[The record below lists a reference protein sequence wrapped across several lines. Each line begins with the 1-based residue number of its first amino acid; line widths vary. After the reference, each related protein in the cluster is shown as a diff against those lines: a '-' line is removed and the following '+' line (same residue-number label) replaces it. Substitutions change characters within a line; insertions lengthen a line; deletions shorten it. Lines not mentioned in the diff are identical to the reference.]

1 MTLRP
6 PRSSLG
12 HVAVTQKVRDGA
24 WRVVELITTPVVPAD
39 YLDVIAP
46 LRNPTVLRARIDA
59 VRPETAKAVTLVLRP
74 GRGWQPHRPGQY
86 VRLGVDVDGVRLWR
100 AYSVSSA
107 AGRADGRFTVTVNA
121 VENGVVSSYLLKNA
135 RKGMLVH
142 LDLPDGEFLLPE
154 QRPAKA
160 LFVTAGSGITPV
172 MGMLRSALHELSDVV
187 VVHSARTAEDVVFG
201 AELRDLAAQGRIRL
215 IERHTLADGRLKP
228 DGLADLVPDL
238 FERETWACGPGQLLD
253 DLEEHWA
260 DAGVADRLHIE
271 RFRTVVLVAGDGGTV
286 TFEKS
291 GLVVDAPG
299 GTSILEAGEAAGQL
313 MKSGCRMGI
322 CYKCVLP
329 MREGIV
335 RDLRDGT
342 ITTASEVDGDKP
354 LIQTCISAAAGP
366 CRIDA

>member
-1 MTLRP
+1 MRAT
-6 PRSSLG
+6 SLE
-12 HVAVTQKVRDGA
+12 HVGVTEKLRDGA

-46 LRNPTVLRARIDA
+46 LRNPTVLRARIEA
-59 VRPETAKAVTLVLRP
+59 VRPETANAVTLELRP
-74 GRGWQPHRPGQY
+74 GRGWQPHEPGQY

-107 AGRADGRFTVTVNA
+107 AGRGDGRFTVTVNA
-121 VENGVVSSYLLKNA
+121 VAGGVVSSYLLANA

-142 LDLPDGEFLLPE
+142 LDLPAGDFLLPA

-172 MGMLRSALHELSDVV
+172 MGMLRSVLHELDDVV

-201 AELRDLAAQGRIRL
+201 AELRELAAQGRIRL
-215 IERHTLADGRLKP
+215 IERHTRADGRLKP
-228 DGLADLVPDL
+228 ADLADLVPDL
-238 FERETWACGPGQLLD
+238 FERETWACGPGDLLD
-253 DLEEHWA
+253 GLQEHWTDEGA
-260 DAGVADRLHIE
+260 ADRLHIE
-271 RFRTVVLVAGDGGTV
+271 RFRPTVLIAGDGGTV

-291 GLVVDAPG
+291 GLVADAPG

-313 MKSGCRMGI
+313 MPAGCRMGI
-322 CYKCVLP
+322 CFKCVLP

-335 RDLRDGT
+335 RDMRDGT
-342 ITTASEVDGDKP
+342 ITTATEVDGAAV
-354 LIQTCISAAAGP
+354 LVQTCISAAAGP
-366 CRIDA
+366 CRLDA